1 MTAGAGDRKLCVETQ
16 DNSLELNYAALR
28 RMMVE
33 RQLRARGIRDERVLE
48 AMLSVPRHEFVPE
61 EYRSEAYQDKPIPI
75 GEGQTISQPFMVAS
89 MMQAIAP
96 TGNEKV
102 LEIGAGS
109 GYAAAVL
116 SRLAATVYT
125 VESHPTLAMAA
136 QERLSRLGYENVFV
150 HAGDGSAG
158 LKEAAPFD
166 AILVAAAAPD
176 VPQPLVEQLAE
187 GGRMA
192 VPVGAGNSQELVLV
206 TKIDGKIQSRS
217 LYECRFVPLI
227 GRYGFES

>member
-1 MTAGAGDRKLCVETQ
+1 MSAAAIERKTCVDMQ
-16 DNSLELNYAALR
+16 DNAVDLHYSALR
-28 RMMVE
+28 REMVE
-33 RQLRARGIRDERVLE
+33 LQIRARGIRNERVLE
-48 AMLSVPRHEFVPE
+48 AMLTVPRHEFVPA
-61 EYRSEAYQDKPIPI
+61 EYRGEAYEDKPIPI
-75 GEGQTISQPFMVAS
+75 GEGQTISQPYMVAS
-89 MMQAIAP
+89 MMQAIEF

-125 VESHPTLAMAA
+125 VENHPTLALAA
-136 QERLSRLGYENVFV
+136 QERLARLGFENVFV
-150 HAGDGSAG
+150 HTGDGSAG

-176 VPQPLVEQLAE
+176 LPQPLLKQLAE

-192 VPVGAGNSQELVLV
+192 VPIGAGNSQELVLV
-206 TKIDGKIQSRS
+206 TKVNGVIQSRP

-227 GRYGFES
+227 GRFGFES

>member
-1 MTAGAGDRKLCVETQ
+1 MTAAPSERKLCVETQ

-48 AMLSVPRHEFVPE
+48 AMFSVPRHEFVPE
-61 EYRSEAYQDKPIPI
+61 EYRGEAYQDKPIPI
-75 GEGQTISQPFMVAS
+75 GEGQTISQPYMVAS
-89 MMQAIAP
+89 MMQAIAL

-136 QERLSRLGYENVFV
+136 QERLSRLGFENVFV

>member
-1 MTAGAGDRKLCVETQ
+1 MAATTERRICVDMQ
-16 DNSLELNYAALR
+16 DSACEMQYSASR
-28 RMMVE
+28 REMVE
-33 RQLRARGIRDERVLE
+33 RQIRARGIRNERVLE
-48 AMLSVPRHEFVPE
+48 AMSSVPRHKFVPE
-61 EYRSEAYQDKPIPI
+61 EFREQAYEDRPIPI
-75 GEGQTISQPFMVAS
+75 GEGQTISQPYMVAA
-89 MMQAIAP
+89 MVEAI
-96 TGNEKV
+96 TLSGTEKV
-102 LEIGAGS
+102 LEVGAGS

-136 QERLSRLGYENVFV
+136 QERLTRLGYENVFV
-150 HAGDGSAG
+150 HTGDGSAG

-166 AILVAAAAPD
+166 AIIVAAAAPE

-192 VPVGAGNSQELVLV
+192 VPVGAGKSQELVLV
-206 TKIDGKIQSRS
+206 WKINGQIQSHP
-217 LYECRFVPLI
+217 LYECRFVPLV